1 MTATVRYR
9 IVSRRAVCLLMSS
22 MKHAKQKLFFFY
34 RNTETWSLLLWREH
48 KLRLCERRVLR
59 KYFGLT
65 KREEVTGVRKSLNIG
80 NMRNVYSGT
89 GERKINAQRDL
100 IERRPLEICSRIWED
115 TIKIDL

>member
-1 MTATVRYR
+1 M
-9 IVSRRAVCLLMSS
+9 
-22 MKHAKQKLFFFY
+22 
-34 RNTETWSLLLWREH
+34 
-48 KLRLCERRVLR
+48 
-59 KYFGLT
+59 
-65 KREEVTGVRKSLNIG
+65 RKSLNIG